1 MRDIY
6 NTKRFFTYIQDPPT
20 LPQHYYKAPKN
31 ETYVMLWPAE
41 DEEPLTLPTRE
52 LK

>member
-1 MRDIY
+1 MND
-6 NTKRFFTYIQDPPT
+6 F
-20 LPQHYYKAPKN
+20 LLAPKILKLTPSHKTKVPKT

-41 DEEPLTLPTRE
+41 DESFTLPTRE